1 MSGLLKSNQLSVIKR
16 TIGDFIIYNVKT
28 EEQINVLTKLLEE
41 QSELVKNGN
50 AENVKIDLGLNMI
63 KDLLRHFTNISDE
76 LDEISDDELQQL
88 INNGNGDLKDTIYE
102 VMNILNDFTKDY
114 YKNLQL
120 NLSMMD
126 SRLESLQIELLA
138 EEIKKKLGLQGISN
152 EELQKV
158 LLEKAEQEKKA
169 KIKKP
174 QDHKTKK
181 PRTPKKK
188 KETKVVE
195 VKDGEVL

>member
-1 MSGLLKSNQLSVIKR
+1 
-16 TIGDFIIYNVKT
+16 
-28 EEQINVLTKLLEE
+28 
-41 QSELVKNGN
+41 
-50 AENVKIDLGLNMI
+50 MI

-158 LLEKAEQEKKA
+158 LFEKAEQEKKL

-174 QDHKTKK
+174 QDHKPKK
-181 PRTPKKK
+181 PRTPRKK